1 MGENSLIMKIKTFLY
16 GCVLLWCF
24 FACKST
30 QKSII
35 NKSVAFED
43 SRSLRGIMVFSNVG
57 IDYFFPFKGNV
68 TISRTNYK
76 VLQYDS
82 GFLIGKIDPA
92 KRSNYIHFN
101 ADTLAN
107 KRNFPFTHIMPVTIL
122 FTQLNDTLDRNYS
135 TVCLNFNDS
144 LSCHVVED
152 RVRFIQKI
160 IPL

>member
-1 MGENSLIMKIKTFLY
+1 
-16 GCVLLWCF
+16 
-24 FACKST
+24 
-30 QKSII
+30 
-35 NKSVAFED
+35 
-43 SRSLRGIMVFSNVG
+43 MVFSNVG
-57 IDYFFPFKGNV
+57 MDCFFPFKGNV
-68 TISRTNYK
+68 TMSRTNYK

-122 FTQLNDTLDRNYS
+122 FTQLKEDTLNRNYS
-135 TVCLNFNDS
+135 AACLNFNDS
-144 LSCHVVED
+144 VSCLIVED

-160 IPL
+160 RPL